1 MSKEA
6 DAKEKRRHKVI
17 KWIIKRAR
25 EINTEWTKALVH

>member
-6 DAKEKRRHKVI
+6 DGKEKRCHKVI

-25 EINTEWTKALVH
+25 EINTE